1 LPEPVFKNLNCE
13 LFQLSLTNMAQS
25 DVNLLCLDTVR
36 LRITDKQGDP
46 IAASEVVDIS
56 TIAFFDIGTELS
68 SVVAND
74 DTLTFIFGEN
84 TIAVGE
90 TWTIALRAD
99 ILADIASAFGI
110 VLDTSG
116 ISATY
121 IDGPAL
127 GEQVM
132 VTAPPNGG
140 SILKK
145 TFEVAGPSLEQSF
158 MIEDNPWHPGSGVA
172 RFAYTLVEESI
183 LDFRIFT
190 LGGELVLNR
199 RIEASSPL
207 AAPGPHIIE
216 WDGLNGAGVMV
227 HDGVYIVSLLV
238 TRTGEEARLKVAVL
252 K

>member
-1 LPEPVFKNLNCE
+1 MISVY
-13 LFQLSLTNMAQS
+13 
-25 DVNLLCLDTVR
+25 
-36 LRITDKQGDP
+36 
-46 IAASEVVDIS
+46 AALGV
-56 TIAFFDIGTELS
+56 
-68 SVVAND
+68 
-74 DTLTFIFGEN
+74 
-84 TIAVGE
+84 
-90 TWTIALRAD
+90 
-99 ILADIASAFGI
+99 
-110 VLDTSG
+110 VLDTSR

-127 GEQVM
+127 GEQAM

-140 SILKK
+140 SILKT
-145 TFEVAGPSLEQSF
+145 TFEVAGSSLAQSF

-190 LGGELVLNR
+190 LGCELGLNR
-199 RIEASSPL
+199 RIEENSPL
-207 AAPGPHIIE
+207 ASPGPHIIE
-216 WDGLNGAGVMV
+216 WDGHNGAGVMV